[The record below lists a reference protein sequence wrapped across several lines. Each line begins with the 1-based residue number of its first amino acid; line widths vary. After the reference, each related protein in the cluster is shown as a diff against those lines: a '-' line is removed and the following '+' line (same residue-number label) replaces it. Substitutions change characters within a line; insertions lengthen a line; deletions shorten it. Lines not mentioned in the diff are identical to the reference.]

1 MTKNALLM
9 SIRPQYANKIFDG
22 SKTVELRRIK
32 PKFLG
37 NGDLVFIY
45 VSSPVKSLLGAFVV
59 SSVVEKPLAS
69 LWNAVRNRAG
79 ISKAEFLNYYVGEQ
93 SGVAIFIKDVWLL
106 PKPIHLTDLKR
117 QVKGFHPPQSY
128 HYTSIQYINNID

>member
-79 ISKAEFLNYYVGEQ
+79 INKAEFFNYYVGAQ

-128 HYTSIQYINNID
+128 RYTSIQYINNID